1 MKIKEQDGT
10 IIDIFSIYWF
20 DDETYFYG
28 LPRGYG
34 GLIAYKSNEISIIE
48 SDISFNSVYFEN
60 NAKSIHH
67 WALIKEALLDHLIER
82 DENAYNRFLEIIKS
96 EGLVEPDF
104 Y

>member
-48 SDISFNSVYFEN
+48 SDISFN
-60 NAKSIHH
+60 
-67 WALIKEALLDHLIER
+67 
-82 DENAYNRFLEIIKS
+82 
-96 EGLVEPDF
+96 
-104 Y
+104 